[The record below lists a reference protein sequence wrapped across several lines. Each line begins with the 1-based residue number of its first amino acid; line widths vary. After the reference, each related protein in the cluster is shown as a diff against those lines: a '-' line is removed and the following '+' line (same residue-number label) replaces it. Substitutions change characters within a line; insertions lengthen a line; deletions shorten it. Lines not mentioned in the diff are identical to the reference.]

1 MATTQPSKRGA
12 SHARNVHKV
21 AAPRNRSEK
30 ILTRGA
36 SAWDSPN
43 KKLNPN
49 TSYFRTLHKR
59 ERTLR
64 WYTTVT
70 FWLALPLVAV
80 AAVMYIQAKTE
91 PPLNLS
97 SVSVPANA
105 SDGKETAYAELT
117 SWLAEEYSPLPGA
130 TIVSWDGYTFED
142 SPEPEKSTDE
152 KLPYRFETHQ
162 FTLANDGGAYQ
173 ATVQV
178 AVSDSVG
185 AVATSTPSYVPIPI
199 TESLPGGEPVSWFDL
214 DSTSAPESVRPAIS
228 DWAEAFTSGDADALR
243 RAVADPTA
251 SNVYVPLTGVSE
263 LVDVT
268 VIDAAYLPDPDAAAD
283 ATLDESNLGMVVR
296 VEVSMW
302 WDGQDRGKENSTPR
316 PAPTTYDVLIQEP
329 NTASPRVVA
338 WGAAGSGSKLTPYEN
353 AITGVTKNDLVHPD
367 SDDEGQ
373 AQDESTP
380 APTPSPTPKETED
393 TP

>member
-1 MATTQPSKRGA
+1 MATTQPRKRD
-12 SHARNVHKV
+12 SSPARNVHKI

-70 FWLALPLVAV
+70 FWLALPLVGV
-80 AAVMYIQAKTE
+80 AAVMYVQAKTE
-91 PPLNLS
+91 PPLDLS

-130 TIVSWDGYTFED
+130 TIVSWDGYTFEEA
-142 SPEPEKSTDE
+142 PEPDKSTDK

-162 FTLANDGGAYQ
+162 FTLVKAGAAYQ

-185 AVATSTPSYVPIPI
+185 AVATASPTYVPIPM
-199 TESLPGGEPVSWFDL
+199 TKAFPGGAPVSWFDL
-214 DSTSAPESVRPAIS
+214 ESTSAPESVRPAIT
-228 DWAEAFTSGDADALR
+228 DWAEAYTSGDADALR
-243 RAVADPTA
+243 RAVADPT
-251 SNVYVPLTGVSE
+251 STNVYVPLTGVTE

-268 VIDAAYLPDPDAAAD
+268 VIDAAYLPNPDAPKEAELGED
-283 ATLDESNLGMVVR
+283 NLGMVVR

-302 WDGQDRGKENSTPR
+302 WDGQERGEENSTPR
-316 PAPTTYDVLIQEP
+316 PAPVTYDVLVQDP
-329 NTASPRVVA
+329 GTASPRVVA
-338 WGAAGSGSKLTPYEN
+338 WGSAGSGSNLTAYEN
-353 AITGVTKNDLVHPD
+353 AVTGITKNELVYPKG
-367 SDDEGQ
+367 DDQGQ
-373 AQDESTP
+373 APQDESTP
-380 APTPSPTPKETED
+380 SPTPTPTETED
-393 TP
+393 AP